1 VTVTIQKRF
10 RATFAYV
17 VTQLGTTQL
26 IGPTFHARAGDNTTV
41 DCGVWPAVFFFDI
54 DRPTS
59 SAIGQICSESE
70 SEVYAVFA
78 HS

>member
-1 VTVTIQKRF
+1 MLGRVTIQQSI
-10 RATFAYV
+10 V
-17 VTQLGTTQL
+17 V
-26 IGPTFHARAGDNTTV
+26 
-41 DCGVWPAVFFFDI
+41 CGLQFFFFDI